1 MIIVPAKNILFG
13 EHSVVYPPNSA
24 VIATNSL
31 FCKAEVSS
39 NNTSSLINVNIAGEF
54 RLNSRYEHAHLL
66 GYLDEVRKAYLIF
79 QSNGD
84 YETLK
89 DKIIN
94 NDDLLKLAIA
104 VVLDRLNDLQLT
116 IHGFN
121 LYLLSQVPLQSGFGS
136 SAVFS
141 SAVIAAILDF
151 TGKPFDK
158 NLIFDLTMEI
168 EAFQHLSPSGEG
180 PAAVIYGDLVKLT
193 KTMAG
198 KPIIEKIKL
207 KNPELREY
215 VRSLTIVHSG
225 MPKQSTG
232 ELVGYV
238 KSTYTQNEKL
248 IKDLELNTQKFLRI
262 NNDKHCD
269 QLEFVQLINSSGRLL
284 EKLGVV
290 TESVM
295 EYSAKIRSLG
305 GAVKISGAGGRG
317 QDGSGALLVYH
328 EDRELIKKISE
339 DFKYKYFDIEFGRKG
354 LQIQGKN
361 KN

>member
-31 FCKAEVSS
+31 SCKADVSS

-54 RLNSRYEHAHLL
+54 RLNTRYEHAHLL
-66 GYLDEVRKAYLIF
+66 GYLDEVRKANLIF
-79 QSNGD
+79 QSTGD
-84 YETLK
+84 YKTLR

-104 VVLDRLNDLQLT
+104 VVLDRLNNLQLT

-151 TGKPFDK
+151 AGQPFDR

-168 EAFQHLSPSGEG
+168 EAFQHLNPSGEG

-193 KTMAG
+193 KTEAG
-198 KPIIEKIKL
+198 KPIIEKIQL
-207 KNPELREY
+207 NNPELREY
-215 VRSLTIVHSG
+215 VKALTIVHSG
-225 MPKQSTG
+225 MPKQATG

-238 KSTYTQNEKL
+238 KSRYAQNEKL
-248 IKDLELNTQKFLRI
+248 IEELELNTQKFLSI
-262 NNDKHCD
+262 NNYKQCD
-269 QLEFVQLINSSGRLL
+269 QLEFVELVNSSGKLL

-290 TESVM
+290 TESVIK
-295 EYSAKIRSLG
+295 YSAKIRNLG

-317 QDGSGALLVYH
+317 KEGSGALLVYH
-328 EDRELIKKISE
+328 NDRELVKKITE
-339 DFKYKYFDIEFGRKG
+339 EFKYKYYDIEFGRKG
-354 LQIQGKN
+354 LQIQRKT
-361 KN
+361 